1 MAKLFIGADPG
12 MEGAW
17 AAIDEN
23 SNIISYMAN
32 PRIGKTGP
40 SDLQKICDWLNG
52 LYFGTYEK
60 VVMTVEDVHAL
71 YQVSVKTTST
81 LMESKGNIYGIM
93 NAFAYFTPDLVTV
106 QQITPKEWQK
116 RVWMFH
122 DKVMT
127 ASKVDTKKTSLACA
141 KRLWPSEKFL
151 ASERCKTPHD
161 GIVDALLI
169 AEAARRSFNVI

>member
-1 MAKLFIGADPG
+1 MSKLFIGADPG

-40 SDLQKICDWLNG
+40 SDLQAISKWINDLF
-52 LYFGTYEK
+52 LQQYER

-71 YQVSVKTTST
+71 YQVSVKTTSI
-81 LMESKGNIYGIM
+81 LMESKGNIYGVM
-93 NAFAYFTPDLVTV
+93 SAFAFMHNNVSV
-106 QQITPKEWQK
+106 QQIPPKEWQK
-116 RVWMFH
+116 KVWMFH

-127 ASKVDTKKTSLACA
+127 SSKVDTKKTSLACA

-151 ASERCKTPHD
+151 ATERCKTPHD